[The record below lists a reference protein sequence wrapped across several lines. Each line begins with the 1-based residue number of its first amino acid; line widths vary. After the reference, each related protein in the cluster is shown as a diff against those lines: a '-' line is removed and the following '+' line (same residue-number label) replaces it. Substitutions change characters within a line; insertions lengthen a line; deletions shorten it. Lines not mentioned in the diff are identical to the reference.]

1 MLKKAMQMHI
11 TRSTIITT
19 VGVKIAVVVI
29 TVLICFTGPDVL
41 ECHTSDQRVFNFCSY
56 IRTGEMFC

>member
-1 MLKKAMQMHI
+1 MHI